1 VSTLCTACPLRS
13 NFASYSLCNLWAR
26 WVTVWPTCGT
36 LALSSAVSIA
46 HTTSQTG
53 NFEPPFSVALERF
66 VTAHDNHTDPTKV
79 ALRRMEER
87 ALQAEKRVSTED
99 VARKWRLLSLFVR
112 PYLAHSGQATTQ
124 TQRPE
129 MSRLLQ
135 TLSGLCQPV
144 AVHQ

>member
-1 VSTLCTACPLRS
+1 
-13 NFASYSLCNLWAR
+13 
-26 WVTVWPTCGT
+26 
-36 LALSSAVSIA
+36 
-46 HTTSQTG
+46 
-53 NFEPPFSVALERF
+53 
-66 VTAHDNHTDPTKV
+66 VTAHDDHTDPTKV
-79 ALRRMEER
+79 ALREAEKR
-87 ALQAEKRVSTED
+87 ALQAEERARQAEERRGVSTED